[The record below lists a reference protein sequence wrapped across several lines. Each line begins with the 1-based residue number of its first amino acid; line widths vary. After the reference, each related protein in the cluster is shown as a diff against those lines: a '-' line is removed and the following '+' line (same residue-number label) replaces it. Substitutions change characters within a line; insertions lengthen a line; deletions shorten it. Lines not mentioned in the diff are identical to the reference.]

1 MTMRF
6 STLAIPTLIQC
17 TIKKMAKPAS
27 KKAKAQLYIEMETR
41 IKRRPCKAYKA
52 SAEMVQEEHRVAS
65 RKVVLAKVLSHKVVS
80 INRNK
85 IQRRVTLCFLSRE
98 GK

>member
-1 MTMRF
+1 MTMKF
-6 STLAIPTLIQC
+6 LTLVIPTLIQC

-41 IKRRPCKAYKA
+41 IKRRLCKAYKA
-52 SAEMVQEEHRVAS
+52 SAEMVQEEHKVAS
-65 RKVVLAKVLSHKVVS
+65 RKVVLDKVLSHRVVF
-80 INRNK
+80 INRSK
-85 IQRRVTLCFLSRE
+85 IQRKVTLCFLLRE